1 MYYHSCSGADWC
13 RSNGTDSSPLGV
25 PESKTYI
32 SLAIQLLDIWSGI
45 DPQMFKISCVQFTRP
60 SLIALRAT
68 LFHFFKYYKI

>member
-32 SLAIQLLDIWSGI
+32 SLAIQLLDIGSG
-45 DPQMFKISCVQFTRP
+45 D
-60 SLIALRAT
+60 
-68 LFHFFKYYKI
+68 